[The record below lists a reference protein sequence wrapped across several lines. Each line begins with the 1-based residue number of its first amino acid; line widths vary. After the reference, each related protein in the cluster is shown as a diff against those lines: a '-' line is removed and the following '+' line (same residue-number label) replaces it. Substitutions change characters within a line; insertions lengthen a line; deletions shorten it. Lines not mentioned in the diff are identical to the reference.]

1 VALENQAHN
10 PTPPPRHSWGQS
22 LWCSPVSSQPLLA
35 LALSFY
41 SGLLQLPTTC
51 SLVIDIVASLLFDGL
66 FQVLL
71 IVVLPV
77 VALFQ
82 WDAVP
87 LLVSL
92 GIGASDWLALLA
104 EDLTRKFWPDAN
116 DSN

>member
-1 VALENQAHN
+1 VVLAGIYLIA
-10 PTPPPRHSWGQS
+10 
-22 LWCSPVSSQPLLA
+22 LA
-35 LALSFY
+35 LALVSY
-41 SGLLQLPTTC
+41 SVLLQLATPY
-51 SLVIDIVASLLFDGL
+51 SLVMDIVASLLSDGL

-71 IVVLPV
+71 IVVLPA

-104 EDLTRKFWPDAN
+104 EDLTRNFWPDTN